1 MNRPP
6 VMLVD
11 LATQGEHVAT
21 RDELPRWCVFR
32 QHVAREQAE
41 AHGLLAAYVVE
52 HRPRRVMQLRL
63 RPLGGPVPVNSLREA
78 HLDHGRRV
86 ARALEYVARWP
97 GVIPLARAT
106 HHRPTERGSTID
118 LHFHVAVQIDGDD
131 VSEVSARLI
140 RHFVR
145 AGWSAW
151 ISDDQ
156 EREATQ
162 DPAPTETEGSA
173 AALAA
178 YLRESTERYVEAFD
192 DDHLAEYVRQVY
204 RPSPLHR
211 WQPLGPLRRFAAE
224 LRLNGVRPH
233 ADEDGRVALRPV
245 VSARPQRRRDAAWA
259 AAGPCVLALRT
270 AWIGDEL
277 RPVAVVRG
285 WRGSWQELAR
295 RYDLDAAVTAARAAL
310 ATSSF
315 TTATPES
322 SFVRQPIQPRSTVT
336 ISPPRHP
343 PPSHDD
349 DAVPW

>member
-32 QHVAREQAE
+32 SHVAKEQAE

-131 VSEVSARLI
+131 VSEVTARLI
-140 RHFVR
+140 RYFVR
-145 AGWSAW
+145 AGS
-151 ISDDQ
+151 
-156 EREATQ
+156 RMMK
-162 DPAPTETEGSA
+162 
-173 AALAA
+173 
-178 YLRESTERYVEAFD
+178 
-192 DDHLAEYVRQVY
+192 
-204 RPSPLHR
+204 
-211 WQPLGPLRRFAAE
+211 
-224 LRLNGVRPH
+224 
-233 ADEDGRVALRPV
+233 
-245 VSARPQRRRDAAWA
+245 SARPCRIRRQRRRRGAPQRWRPTSGSRRSATSRRSMTITSRSMFGRSTGLPRCTVGSLSGHSAGSQPNSGSTEFVPTPTKMVGWPCAPSCLRARSAAETPL
-259 AAGPCVLALRT
+259 G
-270 AWIGDEL
+270 L
-277 RPVAVVRG
+277 RPDRVSSPSGRP
-285 WRGSWQELAR
+285 GSATSFGPSLLCVGGAAHGKN
-295 RYDLDAAVTAARAAL
+295 LPAVTIWTR
-310 ATSSF
+310 
-315 TTATPES
+315 P
-322 SFVRQPIQPRSTVT
+322 
-336 ISPPRHP
+336 
-343 PPSHDD
+343 
-349 DAVPW
+349 